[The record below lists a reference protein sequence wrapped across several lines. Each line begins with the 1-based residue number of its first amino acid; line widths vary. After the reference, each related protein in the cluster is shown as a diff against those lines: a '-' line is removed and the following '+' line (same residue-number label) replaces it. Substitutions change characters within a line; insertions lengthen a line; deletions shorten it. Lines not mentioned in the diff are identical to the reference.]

1 LLLRPRSAKP
11 VELWLVIV
19 DASASTRRHGALS
32 KAKGLLSE
40 VFEQARRQR
49 ARLALLHATGIQ
61 AQWLWQGQGQKASQA
76 LQQWLA
82 ELGAGGGTPLLAA
95 IQQAAEW
102 QARRQRLH
110 PTERQRLLIITDGRL
125 RDWQALTPSACPA
138 LLVDIESAPIRLGRA
153 RQLAAELGADYRH
166 IDSLPL
172 LAGSLETA
180 L

>member
-1 LLLRPRSAKP
+1 MPGPLPANSAMVVTVP
-11 VELWLVIV
+11 IAVVRRAV
-19 DASASTRRHGALS
+19 STGHGALS

-49 ARLALLHATGIQ
+49 ARLALLHATGRQ
-61 AQWLWQGQGQKASQA
+61 AQWLWQGQKASAA

-82 ELGAGGGTPLLAA
+82 ELGAGGGTPLFDAL
-95 IQQAAEW
+95 QQAADW

-110 PTERQRLLIITDGRL
+110 PGETQRLLIITDGRL
-125 RDWQALTPSACPA
+125 RDWSALAPSACPA

-153 RQLAAELGADYRH
+153 RQLATELGADYRH

>member
-1 LLLRPRSAKP
+1 MNAY
-11 VELWLVIV
+11 
-19 DASASTRRHGALS
+19 AY
-32 KAKGLLSE
+32 E
-40 VFEQARRQR
+40 V
-49 ARLALLHATGIQ
+49 HDYDVVVV
-61 AQWLWQGQGQKASQA
+61 
-76 LQQWLA
+76 
-82 ELGAGGGTPLLAA
+82 GAGGGTPLLAA
-95 IQQAAEW
+95 VQQAADW

-110 PTERQRLLIITDGRL
+110 PAERQRLLIITDGRL
-125 RDWQALTPSACPA
+125 RDWPALTPSACPA